1 MSPLPF
7 HELAQTLQ
15 QARALAD
22 LPEAHGTLV
31 GALCAGQGF
40 TFEHWLRE
48 VFPEAEPGVAAA
60 GMQALF
66 DWTRSSLAAG
76 ELLEPLLPA
85 DDAPIGERA
94 QALGEWCQGFLYG
107 LGTSVLPDPEHLPEP
122 VAEVVRDLTAITR
135 VGADPDESEE
145 ENEQAYAELV
155 EFVRVAVQ
163 LLHEELASFRKGP
176 ERSRSDVP
184 PAAFH

>member
-7 HELAQTLQ
+7 HELALTLQ

-40 TFEHWLRE
+40 TLEHWLRE
-48 VFPEAEPGVAAA
+48 IFPEAKPGIAAA
-60 GMQALF
+60 GMQSLF
-66 DWTRSSLAAG
+66 DWTRSSLAAS

-85 DDAPIGERA
+85 DDASI
-94 QALGEWCQGFLYG
+94 GEWCQGFLYG
-107 LGTSVLPDPEHLPEP
+107 LGTSTLPDPEHLPES

-135 VGADPDESEE
+135 VDADPDESEE

-163 LLHEELASFRKGP
+163 LLHEELAPFREGP
-176 ERSRSDVP
+176 ERPRSDVP
-184 PAAFH
+184 PAAIH

>member
-7 HELAQTLQ
+7 HELALTLQ

-40 TFEHWLRE
+40 TLEHWLRE
-48 VFPEAEPGVAAA
+48 IFPEAKPGIAAA
-60 GMQALF
+60 GMQSLF
-66 DWTRSSLAAG
+66 DWTRSSLAAS

-107 LGTSVLPDPEHLPEP
+107 LGTSTLPDPEHLPES

-135 VGADPDESEE
+135 VDADPDESEE

-163 LLHEELASFRKGP
+163 LLHEELAPFREGP
-176 ERSRSDVP
+176 ERPLSDVP
-184 PAAFH
+184 PAAIH

>member
-1 MSPLPF
+1 
-7 HELAQTLQ
+7 
-15 QARALAD
+15 
-22 LPEAHGTLV
+22 
-31 GALCAGQGF
+31 
-40 TFEHWLRE
+40 
-48 VFPEAEPGVAAA
+48 
-60 GMQALF
+60 
-66 DWTRSSLAAG
+66 
-76 ELLEPLLPA
+76 
-85 DDAPIGERA
+85 
-94 QALGEWCQGFLYG
+94 
-107 LGTSVLPDPEHLPEP
+107 

-163 LLHEELASFRKGP
+163 LLHEELASFREGP